1 MIHKDKKTI
10 LLGCVYDNPN
20 NRDPGGRGGVWSV
33 NGISPT
39 LRSFSGGGNYPMIVR
54 KVTVGKDFNDKSNK

>member
-1 MIHKDKKTI
+1 M
-10 LLGCVYDNPN
+10 
-20 NRDPGGRGGVWSV
+20 

-54 KVTVGKDFNDKSNK
+54 EVTKRYDGKKPE

>member
-1 MIHKDKKTI
+1 MTI
-10 LLGCVYDNPN
+10 LIIVTPAVG
-20 NRDPGGRGGVWSV
+20 GGVWSV

-54 KVTVGKDFNDKSNK
+54 KVTVGKDFNGKSNK

>member
-1 MIHKDKKTI
+1 MTPA
-10 LLGCVYDNPN
+10 V
-20 NRDPGGRGGVWSV
+20 GGVWSV

-54 KVTVGKDFNDKSNK
+54 EVIKGKVTNENPDE